1 MSRVAAVV
9 LAAGTA
15 SRYRAADPVV
25 STKLVALL
33 DGKPLVRHV
42 AEAALASRA
51 RPVLVVTGHAERD
64 VAASLDG
71 LPVAFVPNPAY
82 ATGLASS
89 LRAGL
94 AVLPGDVTGALIL
107 LGDMPGVTGALI
119 DRLIA
124 CFEAE
129 TARDAVVPVYAGS
142 RGNPALLARSLFA
155 AAATLQGD
163 EGARRLLTRARV
175 HDVDLGDAAV
185 TLDIDDPTMLAS
197 AAALRA
203 RDPSGID
210 AGSIIYHKTTEG
222 S

>member
-1 MSRVAAVV
+1 MSRVAAIV

-15 SRYRAADPVV
+15 SRYRAADPAV

-42 AEAALASRA
+42 VAAALGSRA
-51 RPVLVVTGHAERD
+51 RPILVVTGHAEQD
-64 VAASLDG
+64 VAAALDG
-71 LPVAFVPNPAY
+71 MAVDFVPNPKY

-94 AVLPGDVTGALIL
+94 AALPADVTAALIL
-107 LGDMPGVTGALI
+107 LGDMPGLTGALI

-129 TARDAVVPVYAGS
+129 SGLEAVVPVYAGR

-163 EGARRLLTRARV
+163 EGARKVLARARV
-175 HDVDLGDAAV
+175 QEVDLGNAAI
-185 TLDIDDPTMLAS
+185 TLDIDDPATLAWV
-197 AAALRA
+197 
-203 RDPSGID
+203 
-210 AGSIIYHKTTEG
+210 AGFSR

>member
-1 MSRVAAVV
+1 MSRVAAIV

-15 SRYRAADPVV
+15 SRYRAADPSL

-33 DGKPLVRHV
+33 DAKPLVRHV

-51 RPVLVVTGHAERD
+51 RPILVVTGHAERD
-64 VAASLDG
+64 VVMALDG
-71 LPVAFVPNPAY
+71 LTVGRVPNPDY

-94 AVLPGDVTGALIL
+94 GALPPDVTGALIL
-107 LGDMPGVTGALI
+107 LGDMPGVTGAQI

-129 TARDAVVPVYAGS
+129 PALDAVVPVYAGR

-155 AAATLQGD
+155 TTATLQGD
-163 EGARRLLTRARV
+163 EGARQLLARARV
-175 HDVDLGDAAV
+175 RELDLGDAAV
-185 TLDIDDPTMLAS
+185 ALDIDDPVMLATI
-197 AAALRA
+197 ADLL
-203 RDPSGID
+203 
-210 AGSIIYHKTTEG
+210 HT
-222 S
+222 

>member
-1 MSRVAAVV
+1 MAAIV

-15 SRYRAADPVV
+15 SRYRAADPSL
-25 STKLVALL
+25 STKLTAVL

-51 RPVLVVTGHAERD
+51 RPVLVVTGHAARD
-64 VAASLDG
+64 VASALDG
-71 LPVAFVPNPAY
+71 LAVHFVPNPDY

-94 AVLPGDVTGALIL
+94 AALPGDVAGAVIL
-107 LGDMPGVTGALI
+107 LGDMPGVSGALI

-129 TARDAVVPVYAGS
+129 PGLEAVVPVYAGR

-163 EGARRLLTRARV
+163 EGARKVLVRARV
-175 HDVDLGDAAV
+175 HEVDLGDAAV
-185 TLDIDDPTMLAS
+185 TLDIDDPATLAS
-197 AAALRA
+197 V
-203 RDPSGID
+203 
-210 AGSIIYHKTTEG
+210 AGLPRS
-222 S
+222 